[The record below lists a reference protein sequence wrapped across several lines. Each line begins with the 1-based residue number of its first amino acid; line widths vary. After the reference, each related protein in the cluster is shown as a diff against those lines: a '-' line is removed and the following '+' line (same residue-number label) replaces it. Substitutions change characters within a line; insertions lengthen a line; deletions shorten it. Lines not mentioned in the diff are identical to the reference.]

1 MTCLS
6 KLLERMGEDTGYNN
20 RETLWFCHYKNNDI
34 ELRQALEA
42 KLRT

>member
-1 MTCLS
+1 MTNLG
-6 KLLERMGEDTGYNN
+6 KLLERMGEDTGYNS
-20 RETLWFCHYKNNDI
+20 RKTLRFCHYKNNDI

>member
-1 MTCLS
+1 MTNLG
-6 KLLERMGEDTGYNN
+6 KLLERMGEDTGYNS
-20 RETLWFCHYKNNDI
+20 RKTPRLCHYKNNDI